1 MAIDRS
7 TLQQHRILAN
17 VEDGLTVCRPFHRLQ
32 RSFHVIR
39 QHGTRAQILEAN
51 GVYAAAGD
59 VLRPRQHVAIGACS
73 HLGHPKV
80 ILAFGHRWYIK
91 QHFCLHGF
99 ILRRWRPASAHVGW
113 IFRARVE
120 ARPIPVAVIECRHG
134 GIIFLDASTNLFDER
149 LLQRHQPRHHGL
161 GVRLF
166 RVEIRHDVSGLLL
179 RVVITKPVVLV
190 GSVTKG
196 TLDDEHFLARHRRL
210 EC

>member
-1 MAIDRS
+1 M
-7 TLQQHRILAN
+7 
-17 VEDGLTVCRPFHRLQ
+17 
-32 RSFHVIR
+32 IR

-51 GVYAAAGD
+51 GVYAAAGE
-59 VLRPRQHVAIGACS
+59 VLRPRQHVAIGAGS

-91 QHFCLHGF
+91 QHFWLHGF
-99 ILRRWRPASAHVGW
+99 ILRRWGPASAHVGW
-113 IFRARVE
+113 IFRAGIE

-166 RVEIRHDVSGLLL
+166 RVEIRHDVRGLLL
-179 RVVITKPVVLV
+179 RVVIAKPVVLV